1 MFKCEQYLCI
11 PYIIHIEPV
20 SVFAS
25 GGYNWDIEEKW
36 QAKASQHDLIVLLL
50 TLGVVEDK

>member
-1 MFKCEQYLCI
+1 MYSLHHSYRPI
-11 PYIIHIEPV
+11 
-20 SVFAS
+20 SVFAN

-36 QAKASQHDLIVLLL
+36 QARLLQHGLLVLLL